1 MVLKLLKAIWFLS
14 MLVTLGALLF
24 VYASLPQ
31 EVLVQDDTEARV
43 AISNELFFYLAM
55 LLIAVSNALVFV
67 MAKVFKT
74 NEELRAW
81 FFGLI
86 ITLNIFFIIGMNFI
100 SLYNSEEKYDY
111 DRIAVIIYGSLALII
126 LWAAAWPVY
135 VIFKRSSLK
144 SFFCKD
150 LN

>member
-86 ITLNIFFIIGMNFI
+86 IALNIFFIIGMNFI

-126 LWAAAWPVY
+126 LWAVAWPVY

-144 SFFCKD
+144 S
-150 LN
+150 LI

>member
-31 EVLVQDDTEARV
+31 EVLVQDDTDAKV
-43 AISNELFFYLAM
+43 AISNEVFFYIAM
-55 LLIAVSNALVFV
+55 VLIAVSNAMVYV

-74 NEELRAW
+74 NEELRTW
-81 FFGLI
+81 FYGLI

-100 SLYNSEEKYDY
+100 SLYNSEEKFDY
-111 DRIAVIIYGSLALII
+111 DRIALIIYGSLALII

-135 VIFKRSSLK
+135 AIFKRSNLK
-144 SFFCKD
+144 
-150 LN
+150 LLI

>member
-31 EVLVQDDTEARV
+31 DVLVQDDTEARV

-55 LLIAVSNALVFV
+55 LLIAISNALVFV

-100 SLYNSEEKYDY
+100 SLYNSEEKFDY
-111 DRIAVIIYGSLALII
+111 DSIAVIIYGSLGLII
-126 LWAAAWPVY
+126 LWAVAWPVY
-135 VIFKRSSLK
+135 VIFKRSDLK
-144 SFFCKD
+144 S
-150 LN
+150 LI

>member
-14 MLVTLGALLF
+14 MLATLGALLF

-31 EVLVQDDTEARV
+31 EVLVQDDTEVRV
-43 AISNELFFYLAM
+43 AISNELFFYIAM
-55 LLIAVSNALVFV
+55 LLIAISNALVFV

-74 NEELRAW
+74 NEELRTW

-126 LWAAAWPVY
+126 LWAVAWPVY

-144 SFFCKD
+144 S
-150 LN
+150 LI

>member
-14 MLVTLGALLF
+14 MLVTLGALLY

-55 LLIAVSNALVFV
+55 VLIAVSNALVFV
-67 MAKVFKT
+67 MAKVFKSK
-74 NEELRAW
+74 EDLRAW

-86 ITLNIFFIIGMNFI
+86 IALNIFFIIGMNFI
-100 SLYNSEEKYDY
+100 SLYNSEEKFDY
-111 DRIAVIIYGSLALII
+111 DRIAVIIYGSLGLII
-126 LWAAAWPVY
+126 LWTVAWPVY
-135 VIFKRSSLK
+135 AIFKRSSLK
-144 SFFCKD
+144 S
-150 LN
+150 LI

>member
-14 MLVTLGALLF
+14 MLVTLGALLY

-55 LLIAVSNALVFV
+55 VLIAVSNALVFV

-74 NEELRAW
+74 NEDLRVW

-100 SLYNSEEKYDY
+100 SLYNSEEKFDY
-111 DRIAVIIYGSLALII
+111 DRIAVIIYGSLGLII
-126 LWAAAWPVY
+126 LWTVAWPVY
-135 VIFKRSSLK
+135 AIFKRSNLK
-144 SFFCKD
+144 S
-150 LN
+150 LV

>member
-14 MLVTLGALLF
+14 MLVTLGALLY

-55 LLIAVSNALVFV
+55 VLIAVSNALVFV

-74 NEELRAW
+74 NEDLRTW

-100 SLYNSEEKYDY
+100 SLYNSAEKFDY
-111 DRIAVIIYGSLALII
+111 DRIAVIIYGSLGLII
-126 LWAAAWPVY
+126 LWTVAWPVY
-135 VIFKRSSLK
+135 AIFKRSSLK
-144 SFFCKD
+144 S
-150 LN
+150 LI

>member
-144 SFFCKD
+144 S
-150 LN
+150 LI

>member
-55 LLIAVSNALVFV
+55 LLIAISNALVFV

-126 LWAAAWPVY
+126 LWAVAWPVY

-144 SFFCKD
+144 S
-150 LN
+150 LI

>member
-1 MVLKLLKAIWFLS
+1 MVLKLLKAVWFLS

-55 LLIAVSNALVFV
+55 LLIAISNALVFV

-100 SLYNSEEKYDY
+100 SLYNSEEKFDY

-126 LWAAAWPVY
+126 LWAVSWPVY

-144 SFFCKD
+144 S
-150 LN
+150 LI

>member
-1 MVLKLLKAIWFLS
+1 MVLKLLKAVWFLS

-43 AISNELFFYLAM
+43 AISNELFFYIAM
-55 LLIAVSNALVFV
+55 LLIAISNALVFV

-100 SLYNSEEKYDY
+100 SLYNSEEKFDY
-111 DRIAVIIYGSLALII
+111 DRIALIIYGSLALII
-126 LWAAAWPVY
+126 LWAVAWPVY
-135 VIFKRSSLK
+135 VIFRRSGLK
-144 SFFCKD
+144 
-150 LN
+150 LLI

>member
-24 VYASLPQ
+24 VYASLPP

-55 LLIAVSNALVFV
+55 LLIAISNALVFV

-86 ITLNIFFIIGMNFI
+86 IALNIFFIIGMNFI

-111 DRIAVIIYGSLALII
+111 DRLAVIIYGSLALII
-126 LWAAAWPVY
+126 LWAVAWPVY
-135 VIFKRSSLK
+135 VIFKRPSLK
-144 SFFCKD
+144 S
-150 LN
+150 LI

>member
-14 MLVTLGALLF
+14 MLVTLVALLF

-43 AISNELFFYLAM
+43 AISNEVFFYLAM
-55 LLIAVSNALVFV
+55 ALIAVSNALVFV
-67 MAKVFKT
+67 IAKVFKT
-74 NEELRAW
+74 NEDLRAW

-100 SLYNSEEKYDY
+100 SLYNSEEKFDY
-111 DRIAVIIYGSLALII
+111 DRIAVIIYGSLGLII
-126 LWAAAWPVY
+126 LWTVAWPVY
-135 VIFKRSSLK
+135 AIFKRSSLK
-144 SFFCKD
+144 S
-150 LN
+150 LI

>member
-55 LLIAVSNALVFV
+55 LLIAISNALVFV

-74 NEELRAW
+74 NEELRTW
-81 FFGLI
+81 FYGLI

-100 SLYNSEEKYDY
+100 SLYNSAEKFDY
-111 DRIAVIIYGSLALII
+111 DRIALIIYGSLALII
-126 LWAAAWPVY
+126 LWASAWPVY
-135 VIFKRSSLK
+135 AIFKRSNLK
-144 SFFCKD
+144 S
-150 LN
+150 LI

>member
-55 LLIAVSNALVFV
+55 TLIAVSNALVFV
-67 MAKVFKT
+67 MAKVFKS
-74 NEELRAW
+74 NEDLRAW

-86 ITLNIFFIIGMNFI
+86 IALNIFFIIGMNFI
-100 SLYNSEEKYDY
+100 SLYNSEEKFDY
-111 DRIAVIIYGSLALII
+111 DRIAVIIYGSLGLII
-126 LWAAAWPVY
+126 LWTVAWPVY
-135 VIFKRSSLK
+135 AIFKRSSLK
-144 SFFCKD
+144 S
-150 LN
+150 LI

>member
-1 MVLKLLKAIWFLS
+1 MVLIAI
-14 MLVTLGALLF
+14 
-24 VYASLPQ
+24 
-31 EVLVQDDTEARV
+31 
-43 AISNELFFYLAM
+43 
-55 LLIAVSNALVFV
+55 SNALVFV

-100 SLYNSEEKYDY
+100 SLYNSEEKFDY

-126 LWAAAWPVY
+126 LWAVAWPVY

-144 SFFCKD
+144 S
-150 LN
+150 LI

>member
-1 MVLKLLKAIWFLS
+1 MVLKLLKAVWFLS
-14 MLVTLGALLF
+14 MLATLGALLF

-55 LLIAVSNALVFV
+55 LLIAISNALVFV

-74 NEELRAW
+74 NEELRTW

-100 SLYNSEEKYDY
+100 SLYNSEEKFDY
-111 DRIAVIIYGSLALII
+111 DRIALIIYGSLALII

-144 SFFCKD
+144 S
-150 LN
+150 LI

>member
-1 MVLKLLKAIWFLS
+1 MVLKLLKAVWFLS
-14 MLVTLGALLF
+14 MLVTLGALLY

-55 LLIAVSNALVFV
+55 VLIAVSNAMVFV

-81 FFGLI
+81 FYGLI

-100 SLYNSEEKYDY
+100 SLYNSEEKFDY
-111 DRIAVIIYGSLALII
+111 DRIACDH
-126 LWAAAWPVY
+126 LW
-135 VIFKRSSLK
+135 K
-144 SFFCKD
+144 SGADHFMGRGMAGIRHF
-150 LN
+150 

>member
-14 MLVTLGALLF
+14 MLATLGALLF
-24 VYASLPQ
+24 VYAGLPQ

-55 LLIAVSNALVFV
+55 LLIAISNALVFV

-126 LWAAAWPVY
+126 LWAVAWPVY

-144 SFFCKD
+144 S
-150 LN
+150 LI